1 MVAAQSGVPHEDV
14 LLEAVKR
21 IYAKGGR
28 VTMLDE
34 ENPGAAT
41 CLPHASFA
49 RLVSFC
55 PFYSDNDMCCFI
67 FVLLPTDAAGDK
79 QVRRT

>member
-1 MVAAQSGVPHEDV
+1 MVAAQTGVPHEDV

-41 CLPHASFA
+41 CLPHAQYRTSLLPS
-49 RLVSFC
+49 LVSLC
-55 PFYSDNDMCCFI
+55 PFYSDPAGEGMGGHVLYI
-67 FVLLPTDAAGDK
+67 FCAA
-79 QVRRT
+79 TH

>member
-1 MVAAQSGVPHEDV
+1 MVAQSGVPHEDV

-41 CLPHASFA
+41 CLPHAQYLTSLVA
-49 RLVSFC
+49 RLVLF
-55 PFYSDNDMCCFI
+55 FL
-67 FVLLPTDAAGDK
+67 VLLPTDAAGDK